1 MRKISTLSA
10 GYKSHP
16 SEVKSSYSKPPIV
29 KDPTKIDPI
38 DFSKKIKQWH
48 TDGNLTTEGVNY
60 IISQLQTIV

>member
-29 KDPTKIDPI
+29 KVPTKIDPI
-38 DFSKKIKQWH
+38 DFSKKIK
-48 TDGNLTTEGVNY
+48 
-60 IISQLQTIV
+60 